1 MEEERKDGLEW
12 YPIYVSETAT
22 AVRYVLA
29 EDAADAEGKFW
40 DAYGEDGAFRD
51 AVDMELQ
58 FTCSIERAA
67 EAGRP
72 CDGRPDPE
80 TGWDAVSEQAGDVAC
95 GIWRDIAAGCVSEM
109 RLGDTAGRRSRSA

>member
-22 AVRYVLA
+22 AVRHVLV

-40 DAYGEDGAFRD
+40 NAYGEDGAFRD

-58 FTCSIERAA
+58 FTCSTERAA
-67 EAGRP
+67 EAA
-72 CDGRPDPE
+72 
-80 TGWDAVSEQAGDVAC
+80 DAVAL
-95 GIWRDIAAGCVSEM
+95 GIWRDIASRCASEM
-109 RLGDTAGRRSRSA
+109 RLGDIVGRRPRSA